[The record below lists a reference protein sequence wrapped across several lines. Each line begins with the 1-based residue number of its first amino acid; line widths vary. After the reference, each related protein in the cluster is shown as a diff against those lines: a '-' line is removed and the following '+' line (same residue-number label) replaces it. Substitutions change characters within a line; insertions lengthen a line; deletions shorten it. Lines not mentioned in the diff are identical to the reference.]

1 MIKSTASADATLRDL
16 KERLERKNAETAT
29 LDTVREARDAN
40 GWPMLFLS
48 LAGAEAAGDNV
59 IAIRMR
65 GIDMVSKD
73 VFQND
78 AIAYTPHRM
87 EIAHEDTV
95 ADDADKAVVIAECA
109 KTGVALELK
118 AIAAATAVTEASMD
132 AKEADRVIE
141 NQDEWPTKGR

>member
-16 KERLERKNAETAT
+16 AEHLKRKVSESAT

-59 IAIRMR
+59 VAIRMK

-73 VFQND
+73 VFGND
-78 AIAYTPHRM
+78 AIAYTPHTI
-87 EIAHEDTV
+87 EIAYEDTV
-95 ADDADKAVVIAECA
+95 ADELDKAVVIAECA
-109 KTGVALELK
+109 KVGVKLEIK
-118 AIAAATAVTEASMD
+118 AIAAATAVTEASID
-132 AKEADRVIE
+132 AKAADREIE
-141 NQDEWPTKGR
+141 NDDLWPTKGR